1 MWEGTKT
8 GWRYWSFRTAGLL
21 LLTATAVLPAAA
33 QTDAEKAAKNPIA
46 KKISLEYQS
55 VFQFDYGRVLKG
67 PWSFGLGVAWD
78 REIEKPSDKPSK
90 QINSW
95 TLIPTITYL
104 LNSRFSLSTGVGQ
117 GFADDDNPE
126 RKMRFK
132 KGNLGTGVVLGIS
145 LPDMPFLERD
155 AIGLSVSWEY
165 TFGEKHP
172 SISIDLAMSFGF

>member
-1 MWEGTKT
+1 MNSVGA
-8 GWRYWSFRTAGLL
+8 GGSVGSFYDKGSYFFG
-21 LLTATAVLPAAA
+21 VG
-33 QTDAEKAAKNPIA
+33 
-46 KKISLEYQS
+46 
-55 VFQFDYGRVLKG
+55 FDYGRVLKG

-165 TFGEKHP
+165 TFGEKQP
-172 SISIDLAMSFGF
+172 SISTDLAMSFGF